1 VPKKRKADNAE
12 DEIIEEVN
20 SENTGDNA
28 QDSSTDEGN
37 DERISGECC
46 EQCCEYMEKIK
57 ELQLELEEEHDK
69 YIRLAA
75 EYDNYRK
82 RTQKEKEALYTDVK
96 GETIAQLLPVY
107 DNLERA
113 LAQNCSDEAFY
124 KGIEMTMAQL
134 MEIFT
139 KLGLSAI
146 PALGEKFDASVHNA
160 VMQVEDTDA
169 EENTVVE
176 ELQKGFKLG
185 DKVIR
190 YSMVTVAK

>member
-1 VPKKRKADNAE
+1 
-12 DEIIEEVN
+12 
-20 SENTGDNA
+20 
-28 QDSSTDEGN
+28 
-37 DERISGECC
+37 
-46 EQCCEYMEKIK
+46 MEKIK

>member
-1 VPKKRKADNAE
+1 MERNDIVPKKNKNDNNKAM
-12 DEIIEEVN
+12 DEIIDEVN
-20 SENTGDNA
+20 SEDI
-28 QDSSTDEGN
+28 GN
-37 DERISGECC
+37 DTCADAKNDNDSNAAIDDLQTELNAER
-46 EQCCEYMEKIK
+46 
-57 ELQLELEEEHDK
+57 DK

-82 RTQKEKEALYTDVK
+82 RSQKERESLFKDVK
-96 GETIAQLLPVY
+96 AETIAQLLPIY

-134 MEIFT
+134 LEIFA
-139 KLGLSAI
+139 KMGLSEI
-146 PALGEKFDASVHNA
+146 PALGEKFDASFHNA
-160 VMQVEDTDA
+160 VMQAEDENA
-169 EENTVVE
+169 EENTVVK

-190 YSMVTVAK
+190 YSMVVVAK

>member
-1 VPKKRKADNAE
+1 M
-12 DEIIEEVN
+12 EEVN